1 MKKLCLLLFTFF
13 VTLTAFPQAEKGYIY
28 LKNGTILKGKYSYS
42 PDQKNVSVFTAG
54 NLWVFDR
61 NEIDTIAVKRVGA
74 TKSFNQTMPDSKFF
88 YRIELGVLVGNADN
102 SQNAPFSMTGSVNY
116 RVVPRFSVGVG
127 TGIEFL
133 KESFLP
139 VFANLEYK
147 LHEYPSSPYFFLKAG
162 YQVAIEES
170 NAVYYDIVPDWIS
183 IWPRPGNMNSEPLD
197 SKGGFLINPGLGYQH
212 MFSPTFGM
220 NFAVGYQ
227 YHRLNYSGES
237 DYELDIDYNRLTIKL
252 GIIFN

>member
-1 MKKLCLLLFTFF
+1 MKKLCLLLLAFF
-13 VTLTAFPQAEKGYIY
+13 VTVTAFPQAEKGYIY

-54 NLWVFDR
+54 NLWVFDL
-61 NEIDTIAVKRVGA
+61 NEIDTIAAKRVGDIRN
-74 TKSFNQTMPDSKFF
+74 FNQTLPDSKLF
-88 YRIELGVLVGNADN
+88 YRIELGMLVGNSDD
-102 SQNAPFSMTGSVNY
+102 SQNAPFSMTGTVNY
-116 RVVPRFSVGVG
+116 CISSHFSAGVG

-162 YQVAIEES
+162 YQVPLEES
-170 NAVYYDIVPDWIS
+170 NAVYYDIVPDWVS
-183 IWPRPGNMNSEPLD
+183 YWPWPGTGGNEPLD
-197 SKGGFLINPGLGYQH
+197 SKGGFLINPGIGYQH
-212 MFSPTFGM
+212 MFSPGFGM
-220 NFAVGYQ
+220 TFAVGYQ
-227 YHRLNYSGES
+227 YHRLNYSGEN
-237 DYELDIDYNRLTIKL
+237 DYELDIDYNRVTIKL